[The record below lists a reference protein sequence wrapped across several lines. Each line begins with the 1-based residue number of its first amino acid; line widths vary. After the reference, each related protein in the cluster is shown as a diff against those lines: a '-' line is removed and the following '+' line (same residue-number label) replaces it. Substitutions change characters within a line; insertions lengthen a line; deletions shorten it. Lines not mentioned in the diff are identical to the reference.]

1 MQALASGAFRDRLA
15 REGVV
20 GVIGS
25 PQDLRAVAEQ
35 EAGRWKQVVKDKEIR
50 IE

>member
-1 MQALASGAFRDRLA
+1 MLNPKVSENFLGEGAPALLPGYT
-15 REGVV
+15 G
-20 GVIGS
+20 
-25 PQDLRAVAEQ
+25 